1 MSEARNGFG
10 RAAVLGS
17 LLLSACGLTAC
28 GGRPPGPAGRPLPK
42 PVATA
47 KLTDSSGKQIGLAIL
62 TRTDTGTSVG
72 ISVAALPPGLHGL
85 HFHETGQCT
94 PPDFASAGG
103 HFNPTSRRHGLA
115 NPDGPHLGDLPN
127 LLVQPDGS
135 ADTTFRLDPVLL
147 TPGPLS
153 LLRPEGTAIVVHA
166 GPDDLRSDP
175 SGGSGDRI
183 ACGPIEPS

>member
-1 MSEARNGFG
+1 MSDARFEFG
-10 RAAVLGS
+10 RGAVLGS
-17 LLLSACGLTAC
+17 LLLSACGLSAC
-28 GGRPPGPAGRPLPK
+28 GTRPPGPAGRPLPK
-42 PVATA
+42 PIATA
-47 KLTDSSGKQIGLAIL
+47 KLIDSSGRQTGLAIL

-72 ISVAALPPGLHGL
+72 LSLAGLPPGLHGL

-135 ADTTFRLDPVLL
+135 ADTTFRLDPLL
-147 TPGPLS
+147 LQPGPQS
-153 LLRPEGTAIVVHA
+153 LVRPEGTAIVVH
-166 GPDDLRSDP
+166 GGLDDQRSDP
-175 SGGSGDRI
+175 SGGSGNRI
-183 ACGPIEPS
+183 ACGPIEPN

>member
-1 MSEARNGFG
+1 MSEARIEFG
-10 RAAVLGS
+10 RAAFLAS
-17 LLLSACGLTAC
+17 LFLSACGLSAC
-28 GGRPPGPAGRPLPK
+28 SARPPGPGGRPLPK
-42 PVATA
+42 PTATA
-47 KLTDSSGKQIGLAIL
+47 KLADSSGKQIGLAIL
-62 TRTDTGTSVG
+62 TGTDTGFSVG
-72 ISVAALPPGLHGL
+72 ISLAGLPPGLHGL
-85 HFHETGQCT
+85 HFHETGRCT

-147 TPGPLS
+147 QPGPLS
-153 LLRPEGTAIVVHA
+153 LLRPEGAAIVVHA
-166 GPDDLRSDP
+166 GPDDQRSDP

>member
-1 MSEARNGFG
+1 MSEARIGFG

-17 LLLSACGLTAC
+17 LLLSACG
-28 GGRPPGPAGRPLPK
+28 GRPPGPGGRPLPK
-42 PVATA
+42 PTATA
-47 KLTDSSGKQIGLAIL
+47 KLADSSGKQIGLAIL
-62 TRTDTGTSVG
+62 TGTDTGFSVG
-72 ISVAALPPGLHGL
+72 ISVAGLPPGLHGL

-94 PPDFASAGG
+94 PPEFASAGR
-103 HFNPTSRRHGLA
+103 HFNPTSGRHGLA

-135 ADTTFRLDPVLL
+135 ADTTFRLNPVLL
-147 TPGPLS
+147 QPGPQS

-166 GPDDLRSDP
+166 GPDDQRSDP